1 LRAVLCLVAVAFAV
15 AAPAAAQRQ
24 GGPPAPR
31 QATRIDPLSASIYGR
46 ITTADSGTPIRRAEV
61 RALNDRGITRMA
73 TSDADGR
80 YELRDMPAGAYRVT
94 VSKSGFVT
102 VSFGQRGTAEAAKTI
117 DLAEGQRV
125 AANMS
130 LPRGSAIAGRILDD
144 AGEPVAD
151 VRVQALRSRMAEG
164 RRRLQPAGVIDTTD
178 DTGSFRL
185 FGLEPGEYYVTA
197 MIQSP
202 TPEDAR
208 MSAVTGPL
216 RGDVKFSVPV
226 FFPGVTS
233 QEQAQPVF
241 LTSGSEARADI
252 FLAPLRTARVS
263 GVVLTSSG
271 TPGGDAL
278 VELRSDALNM
288 GFSAAYAGPP
298 PMSISA
304 HADPDGTFEL
314 PNVAPGSYTLIA
326 RAQDQRVRGAL
337 DALANAALAGAAP
350 PGNLQM
356 IMDRVGEQVV
366 MPLVVGNADVSG
378 LTLVTS
384 PGGTLSVTFAAD
396 AGITR
401 PLPRGLEV
409 QPVGS
414 GDAGRMQMTGNQ
426 ANEIRL
432 LGLTGPIRLRVTG
445 LPDDWAVKAMIMDG
459 TDVTDSPITVRGG
472 NTPVRVVLTDR
483 ITEVSG
489 IILQDARD
497 ARSDPRE
504 QYVVVFAA
512 DSAKWT
518 YPSRF
523 VRGVRTDAQGNFS
536 VRGLPG
542 NDRYLAV
549 AVDYLEAGEADD
561 PQFLERMRARA
572 TPVSLN
578 EGERRTIELRPVPR

>member
-1 LRAVLCLVAVAFAV
+1 VLCLVAVTFAL

-31 QATRIDPLSASIYGR
+31 QASRIDPLSASIYGR
-46 ITTADSGTPIRRAEV
+46 ITTADSGAPVRRAEV
-61 RALNDRGITRMA
+61 RALNDRGITRLA
-73 TSDADGR
+73 TTDADGR
-80 YELRDMPAGAYRVT
+80 YELRDMPAGAYRIT

-102 VSFGQRGTAEAAKTI
+102 VSFGQRRTAEAVKTI
-117 DLAEGQRV
+117 ELAEGQRV
-125 AANMS
+125 AANIS

-151 VRVQALRSRMAEG
+151 VRVQALRSRIADG
-164 RRRLQPAGVIDTTD
+164 RRRLQPAGVIDVTD

-185 FGLEPGEYYVTA
+185 FGLEPGDYYVTA

-202 TPEDAR
+202 TSEDAR

-233 QEQAQPVF
+233 QEQAQPVL
-241 LTSGSEARADI
+241 LTAGSEARADI

-298 PMSISA
+298 PMSITA
-304 HADPDGTFEL
+304 HAEPDGTFEL
-314 PNVAPGSYTLIA
+314 PNVPPGSYTLIA
-326 RAQDQRVRGAL
+326 RVQNEFARGAL
-337 DALANAALAGAAP
+337 DALANAAATGTP
-350 PGNLQM
+350 PPRDLQV
-356 IMDRVGEQVV
+356 IMQSPGEQAA
-366 MPLVVGNADVSG
+366 MPLVVANADVAG

-384 PGGTLSVTFAAD
+384 AGGTLNVTFAAD

-409 QPVGS
+409 QPVG
-414 GDAGRMQMTGNQ
+414 GDHGGRMQMTGNQ

-432 LGLTGPIRLRVTG
+432 LGLTGPTRLRVTG
-445 LPDDWAVKAMIMDG
+445 LPDDWAVKAMLTDG
-459 TDVTDSPITVRGG
+459 TDVTDSPIIVRGG
-472 NTPVRVVLTDR
+472 STSVRVVLTDR
-483 ITEVSG
+483 VTEVSG
-489 IILQDARD
+489 TVSPVSTDARD
-497 ARSDPRE
+497 AVSDSRE

-512 DSAKWT
+512 DSAKWA

-536 VRGLPG
+536 VKGLPG
-542 NDRYLAV
+542 NERYLAV
-549 AVDYLEAGEADD
+549 AVDYLEAGEAED
-561 PQFLERMRARA
+561 PQFLEGMRGRA

-578 EGERRTIELRPVPR
+578 EGERRTIALRPVAR